1 MFSWPSIC
9 SRKDKVL
16 YSSNTK
22 DSWQLTW
29 NWLKKKN
36 LKQAWNSY
44 LRWLLASKC
53 LSFILQVYSLLEKAT
68 QNRAVAATQCN
79 ERSSRSHSVFRL
91 KLTGENHL
99 TAEKC
104 QGIEFIKPIC
114 QPLSIFC
121 FTLLPCKDF
130 VPFSFSWLFLHCNLV
145 SISRVQAA

>member
-1 MFSWPSIC
+1 MKLI
-9 SRKDKVL
+9 
-16 YSSNTK
+16 
-22 DSWQLTW
+22 
-29 NWLKKKN
+29 KKKPWN
-36 LKQAWNSY
+36 KGNSY
-44 LRWLLASKC
+44 LRWQLASKC

-121 FTLLPCKDF
+121 FPLVSCKDF
-130 VPFSFSWLFLHCNLV
+130 VPFSFSWFFSHCNLV
-145 SISRVQAA
+145 SISRVLAAKRCAGFWPDQSEGRCTQVLVKRSRK